1 MARECGSR
9 IILVSMIRVMNE
21 ALKKFEE
28 KEGCPLAT
36 LPSPL
41 SITHMY
47 STQDH
52 PSLQAH
58 LNEFFARIASSP
70 ELQDQLSPEDLPQLL
85 EAGLSHVLDT
95 ALKTER
101 QLHLDNHPQDRG
113 NGYAPKRT
121 LKVGTT
127 SVEMERP
134 RTRLG
139 FYPAVL
145 PKHQRHLPEAYQQLL
160 RNILLGA
167 RSFNA
172 ARRTLQALGLGYS
185 ADQVEHLLEELHQEA
200 KNFFSRPL
208 APDWL
213 CLFIDAK
220 VIELKDD
227 HQQVKQAVHFLVAGI
242 GLDGKKEIL
251 TASAFWGNEV
261 LEAWR
266 KVLIDLKNR
275 GLVRLLLLVT
285 DDFSGLAPLVN
296 GLFPN
301 SDHQLCTVH
310 LLRNA
315 QRHLSLE
322 DYTLFKETWRQI
334 QAASSFEA
342 AQTKFHALLDQLR
355 PANKAWVEHLAKRVP
370 NYLTFIKYPTALHP
384 QLRSTNLPEGLNN
397 QIENL
402 RRNAGGHFHS
412 QREALIKMKLLAND
426 LYDDKWSR
434 ANPIF
439 LAHLGSLNQI
449 FRQHFE
455 AELNPEKFLTQNF

>member
-1 MARECGSR
+1 M
-9 IILVSMIRVMNE
+9 VSESAADKMKRNQETI
-21 ALKKFEE
+21 EE
-28 KEGCPLAT
+28 KEGCVVAG

-41 SITHMY
+41 SILQMNNNRAV
-47 STQDH
+47 SAV
-52 PSLQAH
+52 QAH
-58 LNEFFARIASSP
+58 LDQFFSQLSKAP
-70 ELQDQLSPEDLPQLL
+70 ELEEQFSPEDLPQLL
-85 EAGLSHVLDT
+85 EAGLSHVLNSV
-95 ALKTER
+95 LKKER
-101 QLHLDNHPQDRG
+101 RFHLEDHPDDRA

-127 SVEMERP
+127 NVELERP
-134 RTRLG
+134 RTREG

-145 PKHQRHLPEAYQQLL
+145 PRHQRYLPEAYQQLL

-185 ADQVEHLLEELHQEA
+185 PQQVDQLLEELHQEA
-200 KNFFSRPL
+200 KNFFTRPL

-220 VIELKDD
+220 IIELKDE
-227 HQQVKQAVHFLVAGI
+227 HEQVRKAVHFLVIGI
-242 GLDGKKEIL
+242 GLDGKKEVI
-251 TASAFWGNEV
+251 TASTFWGNEV
-261 LEAWR
+261 LESWR

-275 GLVRLLLLVT
+275 GLVRVLLMVT
-285 DDFSGLAPLVN
+285 DDFSGLAPLVK

-322 DYTLFKETWRQI
+322 DYARFREAWREI
-334 QAASSFEA
+334 QTASSFET
-342 AQTKFHALLDQLR
+342 AQTKFRALLDQLR
-355 PANKAWVEHLAKRVP
+355 PENKAWVEHLEKRTA
-370 NYLTFIKYPTALHP
+370 NYLAFIKYPPATHP
-384 QLRSTNLPEGLNN
+384 HLRSTNLPEGINN

-412 QREALIKMKLLAND
+412 EREARIKMKLLTNQ
-426 LYDDKWSR
+426 LYDYRWTKV
-434 ANPIF
+434 NPKF
-439 LAHLGSLNQI
+439 LGQIGSLNQL
-449 FRQHFE
+449 FRKRFE
-455 AELNPEKFLTQNF
+455 VELNPETFLTQNS